1 MVQGNS
7 LDSPGLASVRWFVG
21 RGALEKGEVLAKFD
35 VRLLSEP
42 LVERPEFP
50 ELSVSLRGR

>member
-1 MVQGNS
+1 V
-7 LDSPGLASVRWFVG
+7 
-21 RGALEKGEVLAKFD
+21 LEKGKVLAKFD

-50 ELSVSLRGR
+50 ELGASLRDR